1 MRSSISGTFLDAVRA
16 GIPAE
21 HAGLLVRAPGAGPQ
35 SREFRRAYR
44 LADESVQ
51 WAAEAVLL
59 RAPEASNRL
68 EPVRRLG
75 ASELGWE
82 VAVRALD
89 QARQHAGDLQLD
101 GICMAVAEV
110 GMALVRAT
118 ARRSSRPVLDEFAV
132 IARSAAGVL
141 LAAGAI
147 REDQWRW
154 VAREANAAVAES
166 RVGARPGRV
175 LQADG
180 ERADEA
186 LALSDLDE

>member
-1 MRSSISGTFLDAVRA
+1 MRA
-16 GIPAE
+16 GVPVE
-21 HAGLLVRAPGAGPQ
+21 HARLLVRAPGAGPQ

-89 QARQHAGDLQLD
+89 QARQHAGDLELD
-101 GICMAVAEV
+101 SVCMAVAEV

-118 ARRSSRPVLDEFAV
+118 ARRSSRPALDEFAV

-141 LAAGAI
+141 LAAGTI
-147 REDQWRW
+147 RDEQWRW
-154 VAREANAAVAES
+154 VVREANAAVAEQ
-166 RVGARPGRV
+166 RVGARPSGV
-175 LQADG
+175 LQTGG
-180 ERADEA
+180 ERSDDV
-186 LALSDLDE
+186 LTLSEREE